1 MEGFEKQIE
10 RLMELTA
17 YQVIGENS
25 RIMGQRRA
33 FKIVDHKVM
42 GNLSYF
48 VHSVGFRGFVFRG
61 FSFVTSEDLINRT
74 QKTNP
79 KNQPLGFVFFSKN
92 EPLGFV
98 F

>member
-33 FKIVDHKVM
+33 FKIVDHKVHE
-42 GNLSYF
+42 SYPNKIKY
-48 VHSVGFRGFVFRG
+48 
-61 FSFVTSEDLINRT
+61 LA
-74 QKTNP
+74 
-79 KNQPLGFVFFSKN
+79 NQSG
-92 EPLGFV
+92 
-98 F
+98 

>member
-17 YQVIGENS
+17 YQVIGEIS
-25 RIMGQRRA
+25 RIMGQLRRA

-48 VHSVGFRGFVFRG
+48 VNSVGFRGFVFRG
-61 FSFVTSEDLINRT
+61 FGFVTSNDLINRT
-74 QKTNP
+74 KKTNP
-79 KNQPLGFVFFSKN
+79 KNAP
-92 EPLGFV
+92 
-98 F
+98 